1 MFVNRTSRWDFCV
14 SGKPDALSN
23 CTILNQTAESLHV
36 ECTEGF
42 DGGLQQEFI
51 MEVYD
56 TQTRK
61 LVSNVT
67 SKNPIFTV
75 GGLESGLGFD
85 VGLYASNKKG
95 RSDVS
100 HLHAFTLKSAE
111 KHTVVKPSKPLPP
124 ENCTLVH
131 QSQFYLRIKCQV
143 AEKKRDVRNTY
154 VLQVFH
160 ADSRILIGTATSQT
174 PDDIIFK
181 NMPQRC
187 DDLLLF
193 VRTKDAASIMSDAN
207 IIYAPKNTQI
217 RTGGKTLERGSLI
230 KYEGCSVMLCS
241 NNRLP

>member
-1 MFVNRTSRWDFCV
+1 MFVNRTRRWDFCV

-111 KHTVVKPSKPLPP
+111 KHTGKLDSPHSHL
-124 ENCTLVH
+124 NN
-131 QSQFYLRIKCQV
+131 F
-143 AEKKRDVRNTY
+143 EK
-154 VLQVFH
+154 L
-160 ADSRILIGTATSQT
+160 SQT
-174 PDDIIFK
+174 CRRRQSRTRVCCDCDVFISLF
-181 NMPQRC
+181 RC
-187 DDLLLF
+187 L
-193 VRTKDAASIMSDAN
+193 
-207 IIYAPKNTQI
+207 
-217 RTGGKTLERGSLI
+217 
-230 KYEGCSVMLCS
+230 
-241 NNRLP
+241 